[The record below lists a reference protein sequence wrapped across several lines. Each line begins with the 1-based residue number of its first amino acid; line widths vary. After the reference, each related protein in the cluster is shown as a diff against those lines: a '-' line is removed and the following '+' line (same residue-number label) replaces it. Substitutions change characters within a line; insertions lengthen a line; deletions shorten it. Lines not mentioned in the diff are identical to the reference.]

1 MLLYGRFQEKGYT
14 FEAYIPNSDA
24 EPVAFG
30 LRVLVGAESKYV
42 LLVPMLYTP
51 TFGVDAGDLRK
62 LEDILEQILGSLA
75 EAHDF
80 SDKDVQALD
89 QLEADIGG
97 KEIRD
102 RHQQRQNTSP
112 KRGRFEYT
120 AELFANKFGDL
131 IGGQEAMGQ
140 WMKTTVPQLGDRTP
154 EDALRL
160 GMTHE
165 VVTYLLQL
173 ASRPP

>member
-1 MLLYGRFQEKGYT
+1 MLLYGTFQENGYT

-24 EPVAFG
+24 EPIAFE
-30 LRVLVGAESKYV
+30 LRVLIGAESKYV

-51 TFGVDAGDLRK
+51 TFGVDAGDMQK
-62 LEDILEQILGSLA
+62 LEAILEQILGSLP
-75 EAHDF
+75 EAQDF

-89 QLEADIGG
+89 KLEADIGG

-102 RHQQRQNTSP
+102 QHQQRQNAAP
-112 KRGRFEYT
+112 KGGQFEYT
-120 AELFANKFGDL
+120 AELFADKFADL
-131 IGGQEAMGQ
+131 LGGPEAMGQ

-160 GMTHE
+160 GMAQE